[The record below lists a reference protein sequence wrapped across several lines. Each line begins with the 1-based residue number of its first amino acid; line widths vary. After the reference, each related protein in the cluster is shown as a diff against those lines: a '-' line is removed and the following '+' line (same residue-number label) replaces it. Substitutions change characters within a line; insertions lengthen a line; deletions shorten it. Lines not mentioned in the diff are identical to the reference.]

1 MRISDMAEFK
11 DKAQVMT
18 FTPDTSVHEAIDAMA
33 EKNYGAVVVLDGTK
47 VAGIFTERDLLRR
60 VAAGRMDIEATK
72 ISDVMTSNVR
82 TAKIDDKVSDS
93 LRRMSQGRFRHMP
106 VIDDEGKLM
115 GMLSQGDFVAF
126 TMSDAI
132 YRASITAKAGIYEGN
147 STPFSLLAAILIY
160 TLVLLFSI
168 SAFNYLTS

>member
-1 MRISDMAEFK
+1 
-11 DKAQVMT
+11 
-18 FTPDTSVHEAIDAMA
+18 DAMA
-33 EKNYGAVVVLDGTK
+33 EKNYGAVVIMEDGQ

-60 VAAGRMDIEATK
+60 IAAGRMDIEKTK

-82 TAKIDDKVSDS
+82 TAKINDKVSDS

-106 VIDDEGKLM
+106 VIDDNGDLM

-132 YRASITAKAGIYEGN
+132 YRASINAKASIYEGN
-147 STPFSLLAAILIY
+147 STPFSLIIAILVY
-160 TLVLLFSI
+160 TIVLLFTV
-168 SAFNYLTS
+168 SALSYLASG